1 MKDLLGLDTQSLPV
15 MWDADF
21 LYGPKDASG
30 CDTYVLCEIN
40 ISCVWPF
47 PPRATMDVARAAIAS
62 VHGGPALTRVLLS
75 RM

>member
-1 MKDLLGLDTQSLPV
+1 MKDLLGLDTAALPV

-30 CDTYVLCEIN
+30 HDTYVLCEIN

-47 PPRATMDVARAAIAS
+47 PPQATTDVARAA
-62 VHGGPALTRVLLS
+62 VVRVRETRATHA
-75 RM
+75 